1 MTKKAKQSTKKSK
14 DEATSAKLHNTKQ
27 QINISAGR
35 VFYEKASSRRSRHR
49 DALQSSQN
57 AISAVAVGALKKR
70 RAGPNQT
77 ATVRPSLTGSCG
89 EFETSRKIRKTWNKV
104 TDLHA
109 EKDQEIIEDMMNSGS
124 SLAMKA
130 MERGDSRELIKGNSD
145 RSLKNSDGEEKKS
158 KWRQKVAKQKLKELQ
173 KQRARKTWTKEKD
186 SVNK

>member
-57 AISAVAVGALKKR
+57 AVSAVAVGALKKR

-104 TDLHA
+104 TNLHA

-173 KQRARKTWTKEKD
+173 KQRARKTWKD
-186 SVNK
+186 SINK